1 MFIYTTQTNKE
12 GNLKLYLV
20 GHYSILKNNIFEIES
35 SHTTIEEAA
44 RRCNYLNGGP
54 LIKEN
59 KKFIK
64 FTRKLKTFFLS
75 FFSR

>member
-35 SHTTIEEAA
+35 SHTTIEGAA

-54 LIKEN
+54 LIKKN
-59 KKFIK
+59 LLF
-64 FTRKLKTFFLS
+64 
-75 FFSR
+75 